1 KSFEITPGRQTN
13 FVMDFDLRKSVQR
26 TSSNPNDLNFASSGS
41 LRNFIRLVKKD
52 ETGII
57 KGKMNN
63 YNPDSDGKII
73 VYAYKKGTFDQA
85 VETDLQAQVQFSNAI
100 TSTTTDA
107 IGEYELHFLE
117 AGDYEVI
124 FASYKDEDQNGQLE
138 LSGKA
143 SVSPLAA
150 LDLSTISVAANS
162 TATVNV
168 DLSGVFPF

>member
-1 KSFEITPGRQTN
+1 
-13 FVMDFDLRKSVQR
+13 MDFDLRKSVQR
-26 TSSNPNDLNFASSGS
+26 TRDDSNDLSFASSGA
-41 LRNFIRLVKKD
+41 LRNYIRLVKKE

-73 VYAYKKGTFDQA
+73 VYAYKSGTFDQA
-85 VETDLQAQVQFSNAI
+85 VETNPQAQVQFSNAV
-100 TSTTTDA
+100 TSTSVNS

-124 FASYKDEDQNGQLE
+124 FAAFKDEDQNGRFE

-143 SVSPLAA
+143 SVNPLAA
-150 LDLSTISVAANS
+150 FDLSIISVAANT